1 MSRVDKL
8 VAQREREASE
18 ARATAEAAAKEAA
31 RREREEEWQE
41 LVAEI
46 GPAVDSLERRDWPG
60 AQTLKLERRGFFGW
74 KKYSKAGREVY
85 SYGRPWK
92 DTTLTI
98 RVYLLSDGQ
107 LAMTS
112 LSATTPIDDET
123 LDLVLSGDGYW
134 GSLPIDAVTERL
146 RAITVET

>member
-1 MSRVDKL
+1 MLR
-8 VAQREREASE
+8 
-18 ARATAEAAAKEAA
+18 
-31 RREREEEWQE
+31 
-41 LVAEI
+41 
-46 GPAVDSLERRDWPG
+46 
-60 AQTLKLERRGFFGW
+60 LERRGFFGW
-74 KKYSKAGREVY
+74 KKYSRAGREIH

-112 LSATTPIDDET
+112 LSATTPIDDEA
-123 LDLVLSGDGYW
+123 LDLILSGDGYW

-146 RAITVET
+146 RAIAVET